1 MLRTRNKTGAAST
14 TRHKHRRAR
23 RHEPSIGWHT
33 LADAG
38 EREHVLKGDWTV
50 PPTRS
55 FPRVRRL
62 GIVSWGFNFRGAT
75 NLNYLSLFP
84 GVVAL
89 RILWGGLSDIGGI
102 NQLRHLRNLTINNLL
117 PKHLRVDLAAF
128 PELRSLS
135 TLWSKHLTNLHTLR
149 KLTSLHL
156 HHIYGVKHLDFST
169 HPELRRLDVG
179 PAKAVESVNLEGLRK
194 LKSLGLALMPQLVS
208 ISGRDFYDTVT
219 GLDIR
224 GSHSLPPEFLGSFTK
239 LRFVEIGMSSR
250 LTAADFPRS
259 RPTIVHE
266 PV

>member
-1 MLRTRNKTGAAST
+1 MI
-14 TRHKHRRAR
+14 RHKARRAR
-23 RHEPSIGWHT
+23 RHEPSIGWHM
-33 LADAG
+33 LADTG
-38 EREHVLKGDWTV
+38 EREHVLRGDWTV
-50 PPTRS
+50 PPARS

-62 GIVSWGFNFRGAT
+62 GILSWGLDFRGST

-89 RILWGGLSDIGGI
+89 RVLWEGLSDIGGI

-117 PKHLRVDLAAF
+117 PKHLRLDLAAF
-128 PELRSLS
+128 PELLSLS

-156 HHIYGVKHLDFST
+156 HHIYGVKHLDFSP

-179 PAKAVESVNLEGLRK
+179 PAKGVKSVNLGCLRK
-194 LKSLGLALMPQLVS
+194 LKSLGLALMPQLGS
-208 ISGRDFYDTVT
+208 ISGRDFYHTVT
-219 GLDIR
+219 ELDIR
-224 GSHSLPPEFLGSFTK
+224 GSHALPPEFPGSFTK
-239 LRFVEIGMSSR
+239 LRFVEIGMSSK
-250 LTAADFPRS
+250 LTAADFWRC